1 MNPSQQRSSSTAP
14 MFDNTYARLP
24 AHFYACLDPTPVA
37 RPKLT
42 EVNRDLAVSL
52 GFDPDW
58 LCGPGGLGLL
68 SGNQLPPS
76 AEPLAM
82 AYAGHQ
88 FGNWVPRLGDGRA
101 LLLGEVIDRDG
112 VRRDVQ
118 LKGSGPTPYS
128 RGGDGRSSIGPV
140 VREYLGSEAM
150 AALGIPSTRA
160 LGAVAT
166 GEQVMRERPEPGGI
180 LCRVATSHVRIGTFE
195 YFARNNQPEAVR
207 RLADYVIGRHYP
219 ALADSDQPYQ
229 ALLDAILTRTAHL
242 VSSWMLI
249 GFVHGVMNTD
259 NSSVVGETIDFGP
272 FGYVD
277 AFDPATVYS
286 YIDRRG
292 RYAWNQQP
300 GIAHWNL
307 ARLAECL
314 LGLLADDEQAAL
326 EVADD
331 ILGRF
336 PDRFTAAY
344 DAGLTAKIGLAASRE
359 GDAELALDLLE
370 RMAGNGADM
379 TQTFRRL
386 SALPRAHDRD
396 DGFVRELFQQP
407 EAFDQW
413 VGDWRQR
420 LDSEQRSD
428 SERRQAMQSVNPA
441 FILRNHLAQRAVD
454 SAIKRLDFGPMQELV
469 RVLAHPYQDQPE
481 FSHLSLPPEPHER
494 VQHTFCGT

>member
-1 MNPSQQRSSSTAP
+1 MNPSQQRSSSTTP
-14 MFDNTYARLP
+14 MFDNSYARLS
-24 AHFYACLDPTPVA
+24 AQFYDRLDPTPVA
-37 RPKLT
+37 APKLI
-42 EVNRDLAVSL
+42 EVNHDLAISL
-52 GFDPDW
+52 GIDPHW
-58 LCGPGGLGLL
+58 L
-68 SGNQLPPS
+68 SGPEGLEFLAGNRLPPS

-101 LLLGEVIDRDG
+101 LLLGEVIDREG

-150 AALGIPSTRA
+150 AALGIPTTRA

-207 RLADYVIGRHYP
+207 RLADYVIDRHYP
-219 ALADSDQPYQ
+219 ELVQSDQPYR
-229 ALLDAILTRTAHL
+229 ALLDAVLTRTANL
-242 VSSWMLI
+242 VASWMLV

-259 NSSVVGETIDFGP
+259 NSSVVGETIDYGP
-272 FGYVD
+272 FGYID

-336 PDRFTAAY
+336 PDRFTAAF
-344 DAGLTAKIGLAASRE
+344 DAGLAAKIGLAASRD
-359 GDAELALDLLE
+359 GDAELALDLLD
-370 RMAGNGADM
+370 RMAGNNADM
-379 TQTFRRL
+379 TLTFRRL
-386 SALPRAHDRD
+386 SALPKGHGDD
-396 DGFVRELFQQP
+396 DGFVRELFDQP

-413 VGDWRQR
+413 ARTWRQR
-420 LDSEQRSD
+420 LAGEQRSD
-428 SERRQAMQSVNPA
+428 SERRQAMESVNPA

-454 SAIKRLDFGPMQELV
+454 ASIEQLDFGPMRELN
-469 RVLAHPYQDQPE
+469 RVLARPYQDQPE

-494 VQHTFCGT
+494 VRHTFCGT